1 MPIKS
6 VYARQ
11 VINSSGQPTVE
22 VDLITDLGLFRAVV
36 SSEEPND
43 KIATYLRDGEPRNFN
58 GISVLKAVANVNE
71 SIGPALVKQGYEV
84 TQQRQIDEFM
94 IQLDGTETK
103 SNFGAN
109 AILGVSMA
117 VAKAGAAKR
126 GIPLYKH
133 LADLSG
139 NRQLIIPTPAFSVI
153 AGGIL
158 SGNKLAVQDMMIL
171 PTGAHSFAE
180 ALRMGAEVRQTLKEI
195 INKKFGA
202 DATAVNVKGAFLPK
216 FPNDKVALKC
226 IVSAIGTA
234 GYTGRV
240 EIALDCAATSW
251 YKKGKYDLDFKNR
264 KSKMSNW
271 IPSDKLQ
278 AKYYVSLMKSFP
290 IVSLEDPFVGE
301 DTKSWNKMLATYTSL
316 QIVGDDLT
324 LTNQAKIQDAADKKA
339 CNCVLIKLHQIG
351 TVTETIDAHLI
362 AKQNGIGSMVA
373 HSLHDTEDS
382 FIADLAVGLATGQMK
397 AGGLCKSESVA
408 KYNQILRIE
417 EELASNAKYAGK
429 AFRCPV

>member
-22 VDLITDLGLFRAVV
+22 VDLVTDLGLFRAAV

-43 KIATYLRDGEPRNFN
+43 KIATHLKDGEPRNFY
-58 GISVLKAVANVNE
+58 GISVLKAVTNVNQ

-84 TQQRQIDEFM
+84 TQQRQIDELM
-94 IQLDGTETK
+94 IKLDGTENK

-158 SGNKLAVQDMMIL
+158 SSNKVAMQDIMIL
-171 PTGAHSFAE
+171 PTGAHTFAE
-180 ALRMGAEVRQTLKEI
+180 ALKMGAEVRETLKGI
-195 INKKFGA
+195 IGQKFGK
-202 DATAVNVKGAFLPK
+202 DATAVNAKGAFVPN
-216 FPNDKVALKC
+216 FPNDKDALKC
-226 IVSAIGTA
+226 IVDAIGKA

-240 EIALDCAATSW
+240 ELALDCAATTW
-251 YKKGKYDLDFKNR
+251 YKQGKYDLNYKNP
-264 KSKMSNW
+264 K
-271 IPSDKLQ
+271 SDKAKWLLGSKLQ
-278 AKYYVSLMKSFP
+278 DTYYRDLMKTFP
-290 IVSLEDPFVGE
+290 IVSLEDPFIV
-301 DTKSWNKMLATYTSL
+301 DDIVSWNKMLQAYPSL
-316 QIVGDDLT
+316 QIVGDTLT
-324 LTNQAKIQDAADKKA
+324 LMNQTKIQEVADKKA
-339 CNCVLIKLHQIG
+339 CNCVLIKLNQIG

-362 AKQNGIGSMVA
+362 AKQNGVGSMVA
-373 HSLHDTEDS
+373 HGLHDTADS
-382 FIADLAVGLATGQMK
+382 FIADLAVGLATGQIK
-397 AGGLCKSESVA
+397 TGGLCKSECVA

-417 EELASNAKYAGK
+417 EELASNAKYAGR